1 MLVLLIL
8 VFILFAHW
16 FACIWYSIGLGE
28 LGDGIEYGWLTTLS
42 TVTNQPFIQSNTSA
56 TTEFG
61 GGPSKTMRYLTA
73 LYFTLSCMT
82 GVGFG
87 NVNAATENEKL
98 FSIFMMIIGGKQGF
112 YILENKV
119 FYKGI
124 KQDMTYTST
133 RQ

>member
-16 FACIWYSIGLGE
+16 FACIWYSIGVEE
-28 LGDGIEYGWLTTLS
+28 LGDGITYGWLTTLGN
-42 TVTNQPFIQSNTSA
+42 VTNQPFTWSNTSA
-56 TTEFG
+56 TVEID

-87 NVNAATENEKL
+87 NVNAATEKEKL
-98 FSIFMMIIGGKQGF
+98 FSIFMMIIGG
-112 YILENKV
+112 
-119 FYKGI
+119 
-124 KQDMTYTST
+124 
-133 RQ
+133 